1 MIILKLNK
9 INIIYKEIN
18 ILYDL
23 SYTTDKIIR
32 NSFKEGEINY
42 NETIGNINNGLDYN
56 ETERNIYD
64 LYIPYSTL
72 HIKNKYNKIMLY
84 IHWWWLLWWK

>member
-1 MIILKLNK
+1 M
-9 INIIYKEIN
+9 
-18 ILYDL
+18 
-23 SYTTDKIIR
+23 TDKIIR